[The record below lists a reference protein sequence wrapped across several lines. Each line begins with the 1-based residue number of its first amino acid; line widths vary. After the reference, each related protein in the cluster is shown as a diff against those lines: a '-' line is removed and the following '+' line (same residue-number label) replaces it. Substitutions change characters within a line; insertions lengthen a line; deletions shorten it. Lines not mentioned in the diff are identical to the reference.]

1 MSKVCKVNPS
11 DQVLAFV
18 APGLPRR
25 GANKVVTRR
34 GKRVRGNFP
43 SLKATCSAR
52 FQSLGEER
60 TWGVFELAR
69 AVESF
74 VTHPASFRIDVD
86 DEDGGFRYTP
96 DCAITTHW
104 RETLLGEVKPDTKF
118 VRPDVRERLH
128 RVWRAFEEE
137 GTQFFVVL
145 ESDLLWVPGLLNL
158 IEIALRNRP
167 WRLNWIEC
175 RDEASAAEAEQNFD
189 QAAWNRAAI
198 ACDELLERVMARDF
212 RQTLKQAQ
220 DFTHA

>member
-1 MSKVCKVNPS
+1 MSKICTVRPS
-11 DQVLAFV
+11 EQLLAFI

-25 GANKVVTRR
+25 RANKVVTRK
-34 GKRVRGNFP
+34 GKRGRGNFP
-43 SLKATCSAR
+43 SLKATGSAR
-52 FQSLGEER
+52 FQSLGEEQ
-60 TWGVFELAR
+60 TWGVLELAR
-69 AVESF
+69 AVDTF
-74 VTHPASFRIDVD
+74 VTHPASFRIAID

-104 RETLLGEVKPDTKF
+104 RETLLGEVKPDIKF
-118 VRPDVRERLH
+118 VRPDVSERLR

-145 ESDLLWVPGLLNL
+145 ESDLLWAPGLLEL

-175 RDEASAAEAEQNFD
+175 RDEVPAADAEPNFD
-189 QAAWNRAAI
+189 ETAWNRAVI